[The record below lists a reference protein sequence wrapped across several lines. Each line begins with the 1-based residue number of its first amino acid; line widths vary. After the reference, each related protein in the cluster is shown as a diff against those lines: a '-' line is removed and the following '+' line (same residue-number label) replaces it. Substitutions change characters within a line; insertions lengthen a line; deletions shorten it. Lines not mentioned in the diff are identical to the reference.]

1 MMISCWIA
9 NHPWTLLRKLREET
23 ILSIS
28 QLQKVFTDQIV
39 TIKATIKRLS
49 GVKKVAVGESSIDKK
64 DLTVVDLA
72 ASIRVV
78 LLGDYRKK
86 EDVKDNTYI
95 FKCFRSDQTSL

>member
-1 MMISCWIA
+1 M
-9 NHPWTLLRKLREET
+9 
-23 ILSIS
+23 
-28 QLQKVFTDQIV
+28 
-39 TIKATIKRLS
+39 
-49 GVKKVAVGESSIDKK
+49 KKVAVGESSIDKK

>member
-1 MMISCWIA
+1 M
-9 NHPWTLLRKLREET
+9 
-23 ILSIS
+23 
-28 QLQKVFTDQIV
+28 
-39 TIKATIKRLS
+39 
-49 GVKKVAVGESSIDKK
+49 KKVAVGESSIDKK

-78 LLGDYRKK
+78 LLGDYREK